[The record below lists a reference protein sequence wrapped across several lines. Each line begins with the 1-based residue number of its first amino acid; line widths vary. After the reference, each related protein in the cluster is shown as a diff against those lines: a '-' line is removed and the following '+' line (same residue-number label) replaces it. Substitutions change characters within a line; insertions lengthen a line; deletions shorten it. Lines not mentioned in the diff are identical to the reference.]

1 MVKHSVFDDQSFFM
15 QACGQ
20 SVSLENRSQYLLYRS
35 LMAEE
40 MGELID
46 ADTKDDIIEQA
57 DAIIDILVVTIGAG
71 LSLGLPMQQLWDEV
85 RRSNFSK
92 IDAATGKVKKRE
104 DGKVLKPEG
113 WKAPQIMEVLKE
125 NKWLN
130 QQ

>member
-1 MVKHSVFDDQSFFM
+1 MTVFNDQRTFM
-15 QACGQ
+15 KACGQ
-20 SVSLENRSQYLLYRS
+20 SVDSENHSQYLLYRS

-92 IDAATGKVKKRE
+92 IDSATGKVRKRE

-113 WKAPQIMEVLKE
+113 WKAPNIAAILKE
-125 NKWLN
+125 QL
-130 QQ
+130 